1 MQLTRP
7 RILYAEDHQDTREL
21 VSLMLRHSN
30 YEVIGTESGAAA
42 LDQARR
48 ERFDLYLF
56 DTILPDVSGIE
67 LCHKIR
73 EFDASTPI
81 LFFSGVAHEAAKLKA
96 LSCGAQGYLT
106 KPGEINELTD
116 TVSRLIRSS
125 QSTGAPPPQSQN

>member
-21 VSLMLRHSN
+21 VSLLLRHSN
-30 YEVIGTESGAAA
+30 YEVIGTESGADA

-56 DTILPDVSGIE
+56 DTLLPDVSGIE
-67 LCHKIR
+67 LCHRIR

-81 LFFSGVAHEAAKLKA
+81 LFFSGVAYEAERQRA
-96 LSCGAQGYLT
+96 LSCGAQAYLT

-116 TVSRLIRSS
+116 TVSRLIRNS
-125 QSTGAPPPQSQN
+125 QSVGPL